1 MLKRIEFIR
10 DDRRSHERSVVG
22 VVTDVSINLETSES
36 RAISLFPAMRTKGA
50 TAFVIREADGPI
62 VFRSHSAMPA
72 AAPESIQQAAGRRAV
87 PRANGTRLRRF

>member
-10 DDRRSHERSVVG
+10 DDRRSNEHFVVS

-50 TAFVIREADGPI
+50 TGFVIREVDGPI
-62 VFRSHSAMPA
+62 VFRSHSGMSA
-72 AAPESIQQAAGRRAV
+72 AAPESMKQAATRRIL
-87 PRANGTRLRRF
+87 PRANGARLRRF